1 MENKSKEPKLEL
13 VMKCVGEWGVCMC
26 MCARVCV
33 CVCMCECE
41 CVCVCV
47 CVCVISR
54 KHGNQ
59 AKRLSNPGG
68 LGDAK
73 EEAT

>member
-26 MCARVCV
+26 VCV
-33 CVCMCECE
+33 L
-41 CVCVCV
+41 VCVFVCACVSV
-47 CVCVISR
+47 CVMSR

-73 EEAT
+73 EEATG